1 MKIIVAATKK
11 FHALSRKQLEALIQ
25 TLPSEYFKDIQQV
38 SLEIHPKYQ
47 GRCEY
52 DSINKRLRLFI
63 VVDEKTIA
71 TTENAIKIFLGGIAR
86 MQSGATFFERV
97 RQNDSEFDDFV
108 NKWLPLCLNAAA

>member
-11 FHALSRKQLEALIQ
+11 FHALSRKQLEALVQ
-25 TLPSEYFKDIQQV
+25 TLPPEYFKDIQEV
-38 SLEIHPKYQ
+38 FLEIHPKYQ

-63 VVDEKTIA
+63 IVDEKTLA

-86 MQSGATFFERV
+86 MQSSAPFFERV
-97 RQNDSEFDDFV
+97 RQNDSEFEEFV
-108 NKWLPLCLNAAA
+108 NKWLSKCLKAAA